1 MINVDKNLKGKQ
13 IKVDIGVTT
22 LKVSVLGE
30 VVMEGDLYEKI
41 NSDES
46 IWTLESYDGKK
57 VVDINIVKWPKI
69 MHWWDCII
77 QGHPKIDT

>member
-1 MINVDKNLKGKQ
+1 LINVDKNLKGKQ

-46 IWTLESYDGKK
+46 IWTLESYDG
-57 VVDINIVKWPKI
+57 
-69 MHWWDCII
+69 
-77 QGHPKIDT
+77 